1 MLHSLGRGLTC
12 AATNTS
18 SQLPPT
24 ASVDSA
30 IKTVALIGDS
40 ITSQNDSSN
49 KQEFTS
55 QGYMTWLNA
64 LTGQRYYYDP
74 AYNLGDSGQSIA
86 TTRANMTNLAILS
99 PTPDLIFYIPFAN
112 DITGSR
118 SYADLIADLD
128 AIIAYVTGTLGAKMV
143 IGTPLPRTQDNG
155 NALTTSQQ
163 TLSNNLRGYIM
174 NLSVNGVTP
183 INIYDNMTSTGDN
196 PDTYLFDDEGG
207 KYLHPTPAGA
217 HQIAVDMKAALDPVF
232 GSNAIPDMSI
242 CDLGLNSDLSGT
254 GGTESSPLT
263 SAQVADKWRFYSYSG
278 LSGVVTKTAADYQS
292 INVSYTNS
300 RSFDLWELQAT
311 DITSGF
317 ALGDDYYMEA
327 EIEIISSAN
336 MRTAA
341 CIEPTLNGSGS
352 FKAMSPYDVNAWPI
366 GFSGTLHLRTP
377 IFKISSSDNI
387 IDPIIWGQMN
397 SLGVTSNDHIL
408 IKAARMVKMN

>member
-18 SQLPPT
+18 SQLSPI
-24 ASVDSA
+24 ASIDSA
-30 IKTVALIGDS
+30 LKTVALIGDS

-74 AYNLGDSGQSIA
+74 SYNLGASGQAIA
-86 TTRANMTNLAILS
+86 STLSNITDLAALS
-99 PTPDLIFYIPFAN
+99 PAPDLVFYIPFAN

-155 NALTTSQQ
+155 NGLTTAQQ
-163 TLSNNLRGYIM
+163 TLSNNLRSYIM
-174 NLSVNGVTP
+174 SLNVSGVTP
-183 INIYDNMTSTGDN
+183 VNIYDNMTSTGDI
-196 PDTYLFDDEGG
+196 PDTYLVHDEGG

-217 HQIAVDMKAALDPVF
+217 YQIALDMKDALDNVF
-232 GSNAIPDMSI
+232 GTNAIPDMSI
-242 CDLGLNSDLSGT
+242 CALGLNSDLSGT
-254 GGTESSPLT
+254 GGSESSPLT
-263 SAQVADKWRFYSYSG
+263 SAQVADNWRFYSYSG
-278 LSGVVTKTAADYQS
+278 LNGTVTKTPEGHQF
-292 INVSYTNS
+292 IHVSYTNS

-327 EIEIISSAN
+327 EIKILSSAN
-336 MRTAA
+336 VRTAA
-341 CIEPTLNGSGS
+341 CLEPTLNASGS
-352 FKAMSPYDVNAWPI
+352 YKAMSPYDVNAWPL

-377 IFKISSSDNI
+377 IFTISSSDTT
-387 IDPIIWGQMN
+387 IDPIVWAQMN
-397 SLGVTSNDHIL
+397 SLGVTSNSHVV
-408 IKAARMVKMN
+408 IKAVRMVKVN